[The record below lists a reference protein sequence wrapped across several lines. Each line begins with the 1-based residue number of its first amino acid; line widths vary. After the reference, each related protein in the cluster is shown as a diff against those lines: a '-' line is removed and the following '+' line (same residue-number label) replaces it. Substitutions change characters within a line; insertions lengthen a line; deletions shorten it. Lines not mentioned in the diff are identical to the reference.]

1 MRHAGFDHGQRDS
14 ARRQE
19 ALGGQD
25 AGVIGDGPDTDHDR
39 LTDTGSRNSPMGFED
54 HPNHEGLMDDLEGL
68 MVGLMDDP
76 EGLMD
81 DPEGLMD
88 DHEGLMDDPDEGL
101 EDHHPYPDHQG
112 LMDDDL

>member
-1 MRHAGFDHGQRDS
+1 MLLLPLAVERAGAAGRFRLLRLQMNS
-14 ARRQE
+14 
-19 ALGGQD
+19 GQD

-54 HPNHEGLMDDLEGL
+54 HPNHEGLMDDPEGL
-68 MVGLMDDP
+68 MV
-76 EGLMD
+76 GLMD